1 MKKQIISL
9 ALVAVLTFTLSF
21 PVSAASTTSESMP
34 ITDSITIHF
43 ESDSQSS
50 RSTNNALAE
59 LASDDVMIFFEE
71 NELNSDFYIAW
82 VAEQATAGADS
93 VTIAVSRP
101 VSTSA
106 TTRAALSDIE
116 ASRVVYAE
124 SYRKHIEGQTIQLT
138 PGELLAN
145 LFNEVVT
152 LVLDE
157 YCQVFSSLGSL
168 FGISDP
174 ISYFGSERAVI
185 GKDYLE
191 HEARSRLITKFVEL
205 YAPVQ
210 GTTQWY
216 PWGYAESDYVE
227 HIIDH
232 YYKGSRNDT
241 AISHQQYYTQHY
253 YYEAALIRLTQNAYL
268 VNSTYEEV
276 AEDNAAAIG
285 GYELFVRDID
295 ETKFFEYDEY
305 FQ

>member
-9 ALVAVLTFTLSF
+9 ALAAVLTFTLSF
-21 PVSAASTTSESMP
+21 PVSAANADSESIP

-43 ESDSQSS
+43 ESDPQLS

-59 LASDDVMIFFEE
+59 LTSDDVIIFFKK
-71 NELNSDFYIAW
+71 NELNYDFYSTWI
-82 VAEQATAGADS
+82 AEQAAAGADS
-93 VTIAVSRP
+93 VTIAISQP
-101 VSTSA
+101 VATSA
-106 TTRAALSDIE
+106 TTRATISDIE
-116 ASRVVYAE
+116 ESRVVYAE
-124 SYRKHIEGQTIQLT
+124 SYREHIEGQTIQLT
-138 PGELLAN
+138 PDELLAN

-157 YCQVFSSLGSL
+157 YCQVITSLGSL

-174 ISYFGSERAVI
+174 ISFFGTERAVI
-185 GKDYLE
+185 NKDYCE
-191 HEARSRLITKFVEL
+191 VEGKSRLITKFVEL

-216 PWGYAESDYVE
+216 PWGYAEGDYVE
-227 HIIDH
+227 YVTFH
-232 YYKGSRNDT
+232 YQKGSLRDF
-241 AISHQQYYTQHY
+241 AKSHQQYYTQHY

-276 AEDNAAAIG
+276 AEDYAADVG

-295 ETKFFEYDEY
+295 QNKFFEYDEY
-305 FQ
+305 FE